1 MAIREIPDG
10 QNFAFDSD
18 FGFGGSRDGASTPKK
33 SPADMQKSH
42 MDRRDPKSAAYAKG
56 GRVEHADGR
65 TTVMHS
71 DGTHHITF
79 SDGRVVQHH
88 LDGGHTVVHPDGK
101 VVQHHAS
108 GGMSVNHAS
117 GLREEFHAG
126 GGKTV
131 HHLNG
136 DVEHQDGSTM
146 IGGMPHDDAAQ
157 DAEMIG
163 QGVHEH
169 EDHLHPGEPKTPMDD
184 LGDDEMSGAGDDSGG
199 AAGYAR
205 GGHVGQRP
213 HFPSRK
219 MKPAAGA
226 MKSPMDTAPRNPTKS
241 RTQPNIMPGGES
253 AYGVQPSDEP
263 GNMGVN
269 DQDTA
274 AVPAT
279 PAAPDPAS
287 LQPAMKR
294 GGSVRTRN

>member
-10 QNFAFDSD
+10 QDFAFDSD
-18 FGFGGSRDGASTPKK
+18 FGFKGSASGGARTGA
-33 SPADMQKSH
+33 ADMQKAH
-42 MDRRDPKSAAYAKG
+42 MDRRDPKSPGYAKG
-56 GRVEHADGR
+56 GRMEHTDGR
-65 TTVMHS
+65 TTVMHG
-71 DGTHHITF
+71 DGTHHVMF
-79 SDGRVVQHH
+79 ADGRTVQHH
-88 LDGGHTVVHPDGK
+88 LDGGHTVVHPDGN

-108 GGMSVNHAS
+108 GGMSVNHPS

-146 IGGMPHDDAAQ
+146 IGGMPHDDAPQ

-169 EDHLHPGEPKTPMDD
+169 EDALHPGEPKTPMD
-184 LGDDEMSGAGDDSGG
+184 LGADEMSGAGDDSGG
-199 AAGYAR
+199 GYAR
-205 GGHVGQRP
+205 GGHIGQHPR
-213 HFPSRK
+213 FPSRK
-219 MKPAAGA
+219 MKPAANS

-241 RTQPNIMPGGES
+241 RTQPNIMPAGNM
-253 AYGVQPSDEP
+253 AYGVQPSNEP

-279 PAAPDPAS
+279 PAAPDSAS
-287 LQPAMKR
+287 LQPAMRR
-294 GGSVRTRN
+294 GGKVQTRNWT